1 MEDIL
6 YTYHGQLYVNLTN
19 QCPCACTFCI
29 CSQTRAI
36 GSAQDLWLKHDP
48 SVEEVKAELTSQGI
62 AFENVEQGIMIET
75 PAAVMVSEALAKE
88 VDFFSIGTNDLTQYT
103 LAIDRQNP
111 KLEDFYDPHHPAV
124 LNMIRMTVENAH
136 KAGIWAGI
144 CGELGADPE
153 LTKLFLSIGVDELSV
168 SPSRVLSVRK
178 TILETDVSKERDEQI
193 KKWL

>member
-1 MEDIL
+1 ML
-6 YTYHGQLYVNLTN
+6 FRSKTQL
-19 QCPCACTFCI
+19 
-29 CSQTRAI
+29 RALFRA
-36 GSAQDLWLKHDP
+36 SAYGNISIMYP
-48 SVEEVKAELTSQGI
+48 MITSVDEVKKIKKIVKEVKAELTSQGI